1 MSKKSRHIGRK
12 IAIQALFQYD
22 FQPCHPEPVEGTK
35 IDNIIDYIV
44 DEIEYNFEDKAF
56 VKKITHG
63 VLDNQSK
70 IDAHIIKFAP
80 EWPLDQITPIDRN
93 ILRVGIYELVFDL
106 DIPAK
111 VAIDE
116 AIEMAR
122 EFSGESS
129 RKFVNGVLGSI
140 FKSINIKKKSE
151 DKEK

>member
-22 FQPCHPEPVEGTK
+22 FESQKQDINK
-35 IDNIIDYIV
+35 IVDYIV
-44 DEIEYNFEDKAF
+44 DEIEHNFDDKDFA
-56 VKKITHG
+56 KKIAHG

-70 IDAHIIKFAP
+70 IDAHITKFAP

-140 FKSINIKKKSE
+140 FKSIDIQKKSE
-151 DKEK
+151 DKEDKEK

>member
-22 FQPCHPEPVEGTK
+22 FESQKQK
-35 IDNIIDYIV
+35 IDKIIDYIV
-44 DEIEYNFEDKAF
+44 DEIEYNFEDKDF
-56 VKKITHG
+56 VKKISHG
-63 VLDNQSK
+63 VLDNQNK
-70 IDAHIIKFAP
+70 IDTYITKFAP
-80 EWPLDQITPIDRN
+80 EWPLDQITPMDRN
-93 ILRVGIYELVFDL
+93 ILRVGIYELVFDP

-140 FKSINIKKKSE
+140 FKNLDIKKKTE
-151 DKEK
+151 DKE